1 MDLFA
6 TLIGLNKHVI
16 EKINSAV
23 SRIHPFTIFVSCLG
37 ILLAYLTGMYASG
50 SIHSASRWMGAI
62 LSCTSVVTVLQIPS
76 YKESL
81 RPSIMRVVGTLIGAV
96 IAYIYL
102 QLLPFSVIGMLC
114 AVFTLEALC
123 MLLDIYKYGRIA
135 TITLVIILLVKQM
148 EPESDAFVNCALR
161 FFESAV
167 GVGVGIGVRW
177 CIERWTEWRQRL
189 LHMGQ
194 SDDGQSVSMDTMPLR
209 WGHIRVVMVAS
220 LGQLTGGALSTLVGV
235 VLPLMLATSH
245 SHLSSLAQ
253 GALAA
258 MSLVGIMA
266 GSILI
271 GRWSDERGY
280 LRYLRLSPII
290 ILVGSI
296 IALLSSHTVGLA
308 IALFTMGFGVGG
320 GYSLDSDYISE
331 IMPRR
336 WRLFMVGVAKA
347 SSAIGNVVMAFV
359 CFYILKHW
367 STTNHWNGMFL
378 LVSILAIIMILSSIR
393 FAESPAWLIAHSR
406 CEEAER
412 KVRYFLGSDVR
423 LSEATPRPT
432 EDISWREMLRGG
444 NLRRVIFSGLPWAC
458 EGFGVYGVGVF
469 MPILIM
475 AMGLGAKQSGVEHV
489 AASVELSAYVN
500 IFVAIGFIL
509 GLAIVRRSSHLQQQ
523 AWGFILAAAGLA
535 LLVVAQ
541 AMHLPEW
548 MMVAGLIIF
557 ELFLNSGPHLIT
569 FILPAQIY
577 PIANRGLGAGIAA
590 ACGKAGAIVGVFLMP
605 LLVKWGGI
613 TLALGITAVLQVV
626 GAAITLIVGRGVM
639 PQKGAKTD
647 D

>member
-1 MDLFA
+1 MDYL
-6 TLIGLNKHVI
+6 TMLVGLRKHVL

-23 SRIHPFTIFVSCLG
+23 SRIHPFTIFVSCIG
-37 ILLAYLTGMYASG
+37 ILLAYLTGIYASG
-50 SIHSASRWMGAI
+50 SIHSASRWLGAM
-62 LSCTSVVTVLQIPS
+62 LSCTSVVTVLQIPT

-81 RPSIMRVVGTLIGAV
+81 RPSVMRVVGTFIGAV

-102 QLLPFSVIGMLC
+102 QLLPFSVVGMLC

-148 EPESDAFVNCALR
+148 EPESDSFVNCALR

-177 CIERWTEWRQRL
+177 CIERWTEWRHRL

-209 WGHIRVVMVAS
+209 WGHIKVVMVSS
-220 LGQLTGGALSTLVGV
+220 LGQLAGGALSTLVGV
-235 VLPLMLATSH
+235 VLPLMLATTH
-245 SHLSSLAQ
+245 LHLSSLMQ
-253 GALAA
+253 GVLAS
-258 MSLVGIMA
+258 MSLVGIMV

-271 GRWSDERGY
+271 GRWSDEHGY

-296 IALLSSHTVGLA
+296 IAQIIDNTVGLA
-308 IALFTMGFGVGG
+308 VALFVMGFGVGG

-347 SSAIGNVVMAFV
+347 SSVIGNVVMAFV
-359 CFYILKHW
+359 CFYILTHW
-367 STTNHWNGMFL
+367 SAENHWSGMFIL
-378 LVSILAIIMILSSIR
+378 IAILAIIMILSSIR
-393 FAESPAWLIAHSR
+393 FAESPVWLVGQAR
-406 CEEAER
+406 TEEAER
-412 KVRYFLGSDVR
+412 AVRYFLGSDVKLGDMTTR
-423 LSEATPRPT
+423 STQPT
-432 EDISWREMLRGG
+432 SWREMMRGA

-475 AMGLGAKQSGVEHV
+475 AMGLGSQSSGVEHV
-489 AASVELSAYVN
+489 ATSVELSAYIN
-500 IFVAIGFIL
+500 IFVAIGFVI
-509 GLAIVRRSSHLQQQ
+509 GLAIVRRSYHVRQQV
-523 AWGFILAAAGLA
+523 WGFILAGAGLA
-535 LLVVAQ
+535 LLIVAYD
-541 AMHLPEW
+541 MHLSKW

-557 ELFLNSGPHLIT
+557 ELFINSGPHLVT
-569 FILPAQIY
+569 FILPAQIF
-577 PIANRGLGAGIAA
+577 PVANRGEGAGIAA
-590 ACGKAGAIVGVFLMP
+590 ACGKAGAIVGVFFMP

-613 TLALGITAVLQVV
+613 TLALGVTATLQVV
-626 GAAITLIVGRGVM
+626 GAVVTLILGRGVM
-639 PQKGAKTD
+639 PLKTQLD
-647 D
+647 S